1 MVWLKEA
8 GNAGVY
14 MAVSL
19 MLLEVSEV
27 GFCGGLRRYKFSE
40 GKFHKGYVTVGV
52 LRADTLVRLKT
63 GK

>member
-1 MVWLKEA
+1 
-8 GNAGVY
+8 

-19 MLLEVSEV
+19 LLLEVSKV

-40 GKFHKGYVTVGV
+40 GKFHKGYVIVGG
-52 LRADTLVRLKT
+52 LQADTLVRLKT